1 MSIVVRTLHGKQ
13 YAYVSRREGKHT
25 VQTYLG
31 PMTRKDVQAAVD
43 ILSQEKGVPVRVC
56 RLFWDI
62 DPASLDPS
70 WHANAVIERVLEL
83 GDLHDVRWLQHR
95 YPGTM
100 IEQVLALSKGLSARS
115 RTFWNL
121 WFHRD
126 VSCAS

>member
-25 VQTYLG
+25 VQTYIG
-31 PMTRKDVQAAVD
+31 PMTRKDVQAAVSA
-43 ILSQEKGVPVRVC
+43 LSQEKGIPVRVR
-56 RLFWDI
+56 RLFWDT
-62 DPASLDPS
+62 DPGSLDS
-70 WHANAVIERVLEL
+70 SRHANAIIERVLEM
-83 GDLHDVRWLQHR
+83 GDLQDMRWLQLR
-95 YPGTM
+95 YTGTM

-115 RTFWNL
+115 RTFWSL

>member
-13 YAYVSRREGKHT
+13 YAYASRREGKHT

-31 PMTRKDVQAAVD
+31 PMTRKDVQTTVD
-43 ILSQEKGVPVRVC
+43 ILSKEKGIPAPVR

-62 DPASLDPS
+62 DTEALHAGR
-70 WHANAVIERVLEL
+70 HANAVIERVLEL
-83 GDLHDVRWLQHR
+83 GDLQDVRWLQHR

>member
-31 PMTRKDVQAAVD
+31 PMTRGDVQAAVD
-43 ILSQEKGVPVRVC
+43 ILSQEKGIPVRVR
-56 RLFWDI
+56 RLFWDS
-62 DPASLDPS
+62 DTESLDS
-70 WHANAVIERVLEL
+70 SRHANAIIERILEL
-83 GDLHDVRWLQHR
+83 GDLQDVRWLQHR
-95 YPGTM
+95 YSGTM
-100 IEQVLALSKGLSARS
+100 IAHVLTLSKGLSPRS
-115 RTFWNL
+115 RAFWDL